1 MALLRHYMS
10 RRTHQRAYSCLY
22 AALNGKYNVCH
33 SNIQNGHCNGRHF
46 SHICRDSYT
55 TNDIRNIGI
64 IAHIDAGK
72 TTLAEALIDLANK
85 REERNI
91 ANSSIQ
97 LDFMEQEIKRGITIR
112 AACSSFKWNG
122 CHINVIDT
130 PGHTDFSGEVISAMD
145 VIDGCIIVIDGTK
158 GVQAQTRHLN
168 AALPKGMPKIVFI
181 NKMDRPGISIDENM
195 ASIKKQLRL
204 NPLLINTPQRGKTR
218 DILSTISIL
227 DPRECNQGE
236 YQDLL
241 ETLTECIANMDEE
254 MADLYLGQG
263 YIPKEIV
270 IKRLSNYVR
279 TGNVT
284 PVLCG
289 SAVTTAGVD
298 QLLDAVCCLLPY
310 PAGISQDPSAEDD
323 GTILYTFKTLRGAQ
337 SRIHAFCK
345 VVHGNLV
352 PGMRLHNINLKKM
365 EQAGK
370 IYKIQANT
378 YQERNI
384 IVQGDI
390 AMVSGMHHVRTGHL
404 LSKYA
409 KHGLSDQISALVTKC
424 NAPAKYVCFA
434 TFTAL
439 NESDNNK
446 LLHAME
452 NIKIEDPTVYYRYDP
467 DALDGLVVGGFGEF
481 HIEIIAEI
489 LKDDYGIPVKIGQLK
504 VAYKESPAEKVEAS
518 LYTGTDTPEDKTQ
531 IGLEIIM
538 EPMEPTMGEQSSDA
552 LDNVDGRT
560 GDLFMCEVEHDSAI
574 FLKPDGSEIE
584 PDAATIDANTRDIL
598 DNVRQLLSNALAA
611 GPLIGGSM
619 INTRVKIAKIKLL
632 PTSNVAG
639 AKTIASRAMKSIYNK
654 VPIDLFQPIV
664 NVNIMAP
671 SEYVGNITSD
681 LRKERQANV
690 LSVSN
695 EQDDSSTATI
705 VAKAPMKHMLGYTKA
720 LRALTNGNATF
731 SITPCGFTRATIN
744 EID

>member
-1 MALLRHYMS
+1 MEA
-10 RRTHQRAYSCLY
+10 
-22 AALNGKYNVCH
+22 
-33 SNIQNGHCNGRHF
+33 
-46 SHICRDSYT
+46 
-55 TNDIRNIGI
+55 NDIRNIGI

-345 VVHGNLV
+345 VVHGKLLISTLDLAGNLV

-365 EQAGK
+365 EQA
-370 IYKIQANT
+370 
-378 YQERNI
+378 
-384 IVQGDI
+384 
-390 AMVSGMHHVRTGHL
+390 
-404 LSKYA
+404 
-409 KHGLSDQISALVTKC
+409 
-424 NAPAKYVCFA
+424 
-434 TFTAL
+434 
-439 NESDNNK
+439 ESDNNK

-504 VAYKESPAEKVEAS
+504 VAYKVNGTYFIVQTIQESPAEKVEAS

-639 AKTIASRAMKSIYNK
+639 
-654 VPIDLFQPIV
+654 
-664 NVNIMAP
+664 
-671 SEYVGNITSD
+671 
-681 LRKERQANV
+681 
-690 LSVSN
+690 
-695 EQDDSSTATI
+695 
-705 VAKAPMKHMLGYTKA
+705 
-720 LRALTNGNATF
+720 
-731 SITPCGFTRATIN
+731 
-744 EID
+744 